1 MGCEQT
7 LNRMGLAPKGAQNR
21 PLLEFGNDVVLKTC
35 ALLAKRLR
43 NANETLS
50 KRVEDAASL

>member
-7 LNRMGLAPKGAQNR
+7 LNRMRLAPKCAHNR
-21 PLLEFGNDVVLKTC
+21 PRWEFGDDVVLKTC
-35 ALLAKRLR
+35 ALPAKRLR